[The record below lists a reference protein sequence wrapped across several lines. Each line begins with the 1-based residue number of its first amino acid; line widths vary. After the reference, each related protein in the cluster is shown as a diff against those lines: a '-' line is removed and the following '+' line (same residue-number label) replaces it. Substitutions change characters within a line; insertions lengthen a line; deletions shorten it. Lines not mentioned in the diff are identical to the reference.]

1 MTRRL
6 RLAVVVAAVATLAA
20 LLAAVVI
27 GSKRLLVW
35 SGFAAADSRLVT
47 GLLVTGTAD
56 RPVVYVTSSD
66 PRIGGDE
73 AARDL
78 DLDTNSGIVSRLTST
93 DGAWTR
99 VDLVRGL
106 PRSEENHATNGLAL
120 DAERRILYVA
130 QGGMTNQGAP
140 SSHFAFTPEYG
151 LSGAILAVELDRIGD
166 TTYDLPTLDDE
177 TRSGDPDP
185 NDPFGGNDGRN
196 QATLVPGGPVRLHA
210 RGFRNP
216 YDVVLTRAGGLYTI
230 DNGAAVEWGGRP
242 RSCSNDTREG
252 GSYDRDTLHLI
263 TGSDYFGGHANPT
276 RGAANPVECTY
287 VPAIDR
293 PAITSFQT
301 STNGLTE
308 YTASNFGGA
317 LAGDLLAVSFDQSL
331 YRVVLGEG
339 GDSVVR
345 TDVLHRFQGT
355 PLDVT
360 TQGESSPFPG
370 TIWVADYSTGEVT
383 VLEPDDFGAERRWRE
398 LASSGEARQE
408 VSFVELDGRLY
419 LAGGRTTAH
428 EVYDPARETWSRV
441 ADLPEALDHVQGVVS
456 GGRIFYVGGLHEFPE
471 PAAASVHVYDPAADS
486 FSSGAPMPRPRGAG
500 GVAAREG
507 LVYYAGGLNDGSAV
521 AWFDVYDT
529 RTRRWSRLPDMP
541 RARDH
546 FQAAIV
552 DDRLYAIGGR
562 DTEVG
567 DTIAE
572 TDVYDFATGSWST
585 ADSLLPTPR
594 GGYGAAVLDGEIWV
608 VGGEDPE
615 QAFSSVEVYDPAR
628 DSWRVSDPI
637 PTPRHGIQVAVC
649 GGALYVAAGGAAP
662 YGTTPVDVLEA
673 YAAAGPGCGP
683 EPANVREPEPVGF
696 RTSVLGGARLPA
708 ATSLQLGPDGRLYVS
723 QQSGTIHV
731 LGVRRNPDG
740 GYAVTATETIDAVR
754 KIPNHNDDG
763 TKAADWGG
771 LVRAVRVR
779 LGL

>member
-1 MTRRL
+1 L
-6 RLAVVVAAVATLAA
+6 RLAAAVVAGTMVAA
-20 LLAAVVI
+20 LLAALVI
-27 GSKRLLVW
+27 GPKRLLAR

-56 RPVVYVTSSD
+56 RPILYVTSSD

-73 AARDL
+73 DARDL
-78 DLDTNSGIVSRLTST
+78 DLDTNSGMISRLTSE
-93 DGAWTR
+93 GGEWTR

-140 SSHFAFTPEYG
+140 SNHFAFTPEYA
-151 LSGAILAVELDRIGD
+151 LSGAILAVDLDRIGD
-166 TTYDLPTLDDE
+166 STYDLPTLDDE
-177 TRSGDPDP
+177 TRPGNPDP

-196 QATLVPGGPVRLHA
+196 QAVLAPGAAVRLHA

-216 YDVVLTRAGGLYTI
+216 YDVVLTRSGGLYTI

-242 RSCSNDTREG
+242 VSCANDPREG

-276 RGAANPVECTY
+276 RGATNPIECEY
-287 VPAIDR
+287 VPAVDR
-293 PAITSFQT
+293 PALASFQT
-301 STNGLTE
+301 STNGLAE
-308 YTASNFGGA
+308 YTGSNFGAA
-317 LAGDLLAVSFDQSL
+317 LDGDLLAVSFDQSL
-331 YRVVLGEG
+331 YRVVLGKR
-339 GDSVVR
+339 GDTVVR
-345 TDVLHRFQGT
+345 TDVLHRFAGT

-360 TQGESSPFPG
+360 TQGDSDPFPG

-383 VLEPDDFGAERRWRE
+383 VLEPSDFDAARRWQE
-398 LASSGEARQE
+398 LQPTGEERQE
-408 VSFVELDGRLY
+408 VSFVELDGKLY
-419 LAGGRTTAH
+419 LAGGQRRTHA
-428 EVYDPARETWSRV
+428 VYDPMRDTWSRA
-441 ADLPEALDHVQGVVS
+441 ADLPETLDHVQAVALE
-456 GGRIFYVGGLHEFPE
+456 GRIYYVGGLLEFPE
-471 PAAASVHVYDPAADS
+471 PAAASVHVYDPVADA
-486 FSSGAPMPRPRGAG
+486 FSSGTPMPRPRGAG
-500 GVAAREG
+500 GVAAHEG
-507 LVYYAGGLNDGSAV
+507 LVYYAGGLSDGSAV
-521 AWFDVYDT
+521 RWFDVYDP

-552 DDRLYAIGGR
+552 DSRLYAIGGR

-585 ADSLLPTPR
+585 TRSLLPTPR

-608 VGGEDPE
+608 VGGEDPQ
-615 QAFSSVEVYDPAR
+615 QAFSTVEVYDPAR
-628 DSWRVSDPI
+628 DSWRVSDPV
-637 PTPRHGIQVAVC
+637 PTPRHGIQAAVC

-673 YAAAGPGCGP
+673 YAAAGPGCGRTGGQ
-683 EPANVREPEPVGF
+683 PARVPGAVEF
-696 RTSVLGGARLPA
+696 RASVLQGPA
-708 ATSLQLGPDGRLYVS
+708 LASPTSLEFGPDGRLYVS
-723 QQSGTIHV
+723 QQFGAIRV
-731 LGVRRNPDG
+731 LTVRRNRDG
-740 GYAVTATETIDAVR
+740 GYEVTDAQTIDAVR
-754 KIPNHNDDG
+754 RIPNHNDDG
-763 TKAADWGG
+763 TAASDWRG
-771 LVRAVRVR
+771 LLRAVRTR